1 MWKLRADFRYRT
13 PFSAVGDAEVY
24 IQMVMLSNE
33 IAGRWFFDRGV
44 TSTGLRAGRTRWCC
58 FCNGPFQ
65 DGTLGGISVS
75 GGTPSV
81 QAVLLVFEQL
91 VDFLYQFQQLLRILL
106 VCCLFTQTL
115 PTFLDRALHHR
126 NNLPGANSAA

>member
-1 MWKLRADFRYRT
+1 MRSPLEIDLCGNFGADFRYRT
-13 PFSAVGDAEVY
+13 PFSTVGDAEVY

-65 DGTLGGISVS
+65 DGTLGGYLS
-75 GGTPSV
+75 
-81 QAVLLVFEQL
+81 QRRHA
-91 VDFLYQFQQLLRILL
+91 
-106 VCCLFTQTL
+106 
-115 PTFLDRALHHR
+115 
-126 NNLPGANSAA
+126 